1 MRAASKFTYVFAP
14 KIPPL
19 HQVSDVPSNWYADF
33 LRAHRQFDYGDEMH
47 ALLKFS
53 SAVDWLNRQVGKYAI
68 WLILAATAISAINAI
83 VRKVFNTSSN
93 AYLEVQWYLFAWS
106 FLIAAGFT
114 LLNREHVRIDV
125 VNSRLSKRTQMW
137 IDIVGFALFLSPL
150 CLLVLYYTVPM
161 TIQQFQS
168 GEMSGNPGG
177 LVRWPV
183 WLALPVGFSLLLLQ
197 GWSELIKRI
206 AFLMGHAPDPT
217 LKAGEKS
224 AEEELAEIL
233 RLRTEQEQ
241 ASAPAAAR

>member
-1 MRAASKFTYVFAP
+1 
-14 KIPPL
+14 
-19 HQVSDVPSNWYADF
+19 
-33 LRAHRQFDYGDEMH
+33 MH

-53 SAVDWLNRQVGKYAI
+53 SAVDWLNRQVGKHAI

-93 AYLEVQWYLFAWS
+93 AYLEVQWYLFAWP
-106 FLIAAGFT
+106 FLIAAGYT
-114 LLNREHVRIDV
+114 RHNREHVRLDA

-137 IDIVGFALFLSPL
+137 IDIVGFALFLTPL

-161 TIQQFQS
+161 TVQQFQT
-168 GEMSGNPGG
+168 GELSGNPGG
-177 LVRWPV
+177 LIRWPV
-183 WLALPVGFSLLLLQ
+183 WLALPVGFTLLLLQ

-206 AFLMGHAPDPT
+206 AFLTGDGPDPT

-241 ASAPAAAR
+241 AAAVPAAQAR

>member
-1 MRAASKFTYVFAP
+1 MPPYSN
-14 KIPPL
+14 IPAR
-19 HQVSDVPSNWYADF
+19 HHNWPVGYFCAY
-33 LRAHRQFDYGDEMH
+33 RQFEYGDEMH

-53 SAVDWLNRQVGKYAI
+53 SAVDWLNRQVGKHAI

-106 FLIAAGFT
+106 FLIAAGYT

-137 IDIVGFALFLSPL
+137 IDIVGFALFLTPL

-161 TIQQFQS
+161 TVQQFQT
-168 GEMSGNPGG
+168 GELSGNPGG
-177 LVRWPV
+177 LIRWPV
-183 WLALPVGFSLLLLQ
+183 WLALPVGFTLLLLQ

-206 AFLMGHAPDPT
+206 AFLTGDGPDPT

-241 ASAPAAAR
+241 AAAVPAAQAR